1 MIIAI
6 SHFAILVSYKL
17 MGYLFLAKKSS
28 ETSVSVIK
36 SVVLV
41 LLCEIVIVALSFA
54 RLYM

>member
-28 ETSVSVIK
+28 ETSV
-36 SVVLV
+36 VLV
-41 LLCEIVIVALSFA
+41 LFCEIVIVALSFA